1 MKVRAKQAIISS
13 YGTFNVGDIIELPDT
28 VAIAWIE
35 AGIAEK
41 VSDLPGPKERK
52 RGKKDTSTND

>member
-13 YGTFNVGDIIELPDT
+13 YGTFNVGDIIELPDA

-52 RGKKDTSTND
+52 NAKKDTSTAN

>member
-13 YGTFNVGDIIELPDT
+13 YGTFNVGDIIELPDA

-52 RGKKDTSTND
+52 HGKKDTSTGD